1 MRVLLVDDSMS
12 MRRIQRT
19 QLGNCGV
26 TDIVEAEDGVDA
38 LEKLEAAMPVDIV
51 CLDINMP
58 RMDGMSCLKKIRENP
73 AFKDVKVVMV
83 TSESEKKKVIEAIQA
98 GANNYLVKP
107 FTPDSLKEKLGL

>member
-19 QLGNCGV
+19 QLANCGV
-26 TDIVEAEDGVDA
+26 TDIIEAEDGVDA
-38 LEKLEAAMPVDIV
+38 LEKLQAGMPVDIV

-58 RMDGMSCLKKIRENP
+58 RMDGMSCLRKIREDTTY
-73 AFKDVKVVMV
+73 KDVKVVMV